1 MFVRAFGD
9 AQAARDNLHFLSP
22 KAVEAVM
29 SEASILL
36 LAAISYSVFAVL
48 IYFEYTKSQKVT

>member
-1 MFVRAFGD
+1 
-9 AQAARDNLHFLSP
+9 
-22 KAVEAVM
+22 M